1 MHVIITRS
9 HSAAPVAAFALR
21 GWQPALALLA
31 LAAVFGAAVWF
42 FAGELAGHWARSGH
56 PAIAEAVRERLDE
69 NESERRALLREK
81 IRVQNDAV
89 ADLQVRL
96 WQLERGG
103 AAIAENLN
111 LPAGLFPPSDSLM
124 TGVGDNIQPILCRGE
139 DDPPPP
145 PRASN
150 PVPTVPAAAPADG
163 EKVSAG
169 NSDSDSELEAAADLA
184 DSLAAMSAGI
194 ARAAGGFATVEKRA
208 AAVSV
213 LRRTIPMER
222 PLGGK
227 HWLTS
232 RFGYR
237 KDPFTG
243 RKAFHSGYD
252 YAAARGSPVL
262 AAADGVVVY
271 GGRLGNYGNAIQIY
285 HGGGVSTMYGHMRE
299 MLVAP
304 WAYVRRGDRIGTVG
318 NTGRSTGPH
327 LHYEIRFDNRPRPV
341 RRAIK
346 ELKKKR
352 GG

>member
-31 LAAVFGAAVWF
+31 LAAAFGAAVWF

-145 PRASN
+145 P
-150 PVPTVPAAAPADG
+150 PAPP
-163 EKVSAG
+163 
-169 NSDSDSELEAAADLA
+169 
-184 DSLAAMSAGI
+184 I
-194 ARAAGGFATVEKRA
+194 R
-208 AAVSV
+208 
-213 LRRTIPMER
+213 LRRSR
-222 PLGGK
+222 P
-227 HWLTS
+227 
-232 RFGYR
+232 
-237 KDPFTG
+237 
-243 RKAFHSGYD
+243 
-252 YAAARGSPVL
+252 
-262 AAADGVVVY
+262 
-271 GGRLGNYGNAIQIY
+271 
-285 HGGGVSTMYGHMRE
+285 
-299 MLVAP
+299 
-304 WAYVRRGDRIGTVG
+304 RRRPTAKKF
-318 NTGRSTGPH
+318 RP
-327 LHYEIRFDNRPRPV
+327 EIRIRIRSWRRRPTWRIRW
-341 RRAIK
+341 RR
-346 ELKKKR
+346 
-352 GG
+352 